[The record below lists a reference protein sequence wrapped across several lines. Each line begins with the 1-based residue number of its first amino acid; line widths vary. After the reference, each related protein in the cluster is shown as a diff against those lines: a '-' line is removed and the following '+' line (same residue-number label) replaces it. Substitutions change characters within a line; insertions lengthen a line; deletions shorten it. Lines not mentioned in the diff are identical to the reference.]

1 LERSRPDIASD
12 GHRNYMDY
20 IFLIV
25 TAIVGY
31 HGLTFRDKNGKPEP
45 VHMLFG
51 CIAMVFFLRVLLV
64 DVLKVF

>member
-1 LERSRPDIASD
+1 
-12 GHRNYMDY
+12 MDY

-25 TAIVGY
+25 TAIVSY